1 MNAAQVA
8 GLSLLNELRGEFEDV
23 HATLSKILANI
34 VGAPEELKFRR
45 LKTTNARIAKLLDA
59 RGARKLLIGSGFVE
73 ETDAL
78 ALPEGAA
85 IEPVQASLAGLAAQ
99 QKAHKEEEEKAKLA
113 AVEEQRAAALRA
125 RRSKEPAATE
135 AQTKASHILLKV
147 SEAAP
152 FEAIEV
158 QLTKWKQLLDD
169 TPHHLMQNKFAELAK
184 EHSQC
189 PSGARGGALGF
200 FVKGKMCD
208 EFSDACFA
216 PESKVGSIVG
226 PVRTPNGSHLIW
238 VQARIKGTK

>member
-34 VGAPEELKFRR
+34 VGAPEEPKFRR

-73 ETDAL
+73 EADAL

-85 IEPVQASLAGLAAQ
+85 IEPVQACLAGLAAQ

-147 SEAAP
+147 RSS
-152 FEAIEV
+152 
-158 QLTKWKQLLDD
+158 T
-169 TPHHLMQNKFAELAK
+169 LA
-184 EHSQC
+184 Q
-189 PSGARGGALGF
+189 P
-200 FVKGKMCD
+200 
-208 EFSDACFA
+208 
-216 PESKVGSIVG
+216 
-226 PVRTPNGSHLIW
+226 
-238 VQARIKGTK
+238 